1 VFALK
6 QYLKQKIKWRT
17 RKAIKDEDLQ
27 EEEKAQETETSQ
39 QIINSKMVTQEA
51 KLELMKLKEGEE
63 D

>member
-17 RKAIKDEDLQ
+17 IKAIKDEDLQ